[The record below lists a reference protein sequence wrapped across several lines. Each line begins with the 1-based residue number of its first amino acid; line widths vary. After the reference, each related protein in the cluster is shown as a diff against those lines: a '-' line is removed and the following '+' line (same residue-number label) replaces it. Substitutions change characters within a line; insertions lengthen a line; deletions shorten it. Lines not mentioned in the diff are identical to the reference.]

1 MCEANVLSYS
11 IFVATTSS
19 DKQKQQC
26 FGLDRAEGPS
36 CQVAYTCTFIIT
48 VDMCVVVMLS
58 ADWTRD
64 TTQEIYRLRSLN
76 FPFV

>member
-1 MCEANVLSYS
+1 M
-11 IFVATTSS
+11 
-19 DKQKQQC
+19 DM
-26 FGLDRAEGPS
+26 AEGPS
-36 CQVAYTCTFIIT
+36 CQVANTCTFIIT

-64 TTQEIYRLRSLN
+64 TTQEIYRLGRLN

>member
-1 MCEANVLSYS
+1 MSGQRAFLLDLCSYHL
-11 IFVATTSS
+11 IRQAKTTVIGM
-19 DKQKQQC
+19 DM
-26 FGLDRAEGPS
+26 AEGPS
-36 CQVAYTCTFIIT
+36 CQVANTCTFIIT

-64 TTQEIYRLRSLN
+64 TTQEIYRLGRLN